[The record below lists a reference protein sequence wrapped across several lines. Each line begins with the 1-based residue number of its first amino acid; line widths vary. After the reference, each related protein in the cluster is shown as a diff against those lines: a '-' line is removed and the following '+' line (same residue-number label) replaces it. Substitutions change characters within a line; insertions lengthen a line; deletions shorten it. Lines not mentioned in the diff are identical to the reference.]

1 MSCQIR
7 KMKMM
12 AAAGCQ
18 ERPTNA
24 EAVKDFQIRFSQL
37 QQERAKQDAMWEA
50 PKSAHEIG
58 VNNSTNT
65 KELSYTSKYSLISK
79 QGHVQDLS

>member
-12 AAAGCQ
+12 AASGCQ
-18 ERPTNA
+18 ERPNNP
-24 EAVKDFQIRFSQL
+24 EAVKDFQNRLAQL
-37 QQERAKQDAMWEA
+37 QQERAKQDSMWDT
-50 PKSAHEIG
+50 PISSHENV

-65 KELSYTSKYSLISK
+65 SKPFYNAKHSQVSNQELFRGPS
-79 QGHVQDLS
+79 